1 MIVMED
7 YYVGDIKFNRIHS
20 DKERFIER
28 DGRKYLEVIELAPTM
43 DEFVEGDTYGEEY
56 AKDIL
61 GTILGEGDL

>member
-1 MIVMED
+1 MILVEE
-7 YYVGDIKFNRIHS
+7 YYVGDVLFNRIHS

-43 DEFVEGDTYGEEY
+43 EEFTEGDSYGEEY

-61 GTILGEGDL
+61 SAILGEE